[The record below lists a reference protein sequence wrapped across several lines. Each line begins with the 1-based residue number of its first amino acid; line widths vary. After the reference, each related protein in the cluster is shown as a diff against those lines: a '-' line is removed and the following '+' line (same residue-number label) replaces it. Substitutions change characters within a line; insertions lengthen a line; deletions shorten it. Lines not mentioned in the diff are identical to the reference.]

1 MATSTSIQYLETSGV
16 SVSGAVVQNGANVMN
31 RRTVEVFLTE
41 TAITAGQLVS
51 LDIAA
56 AKTTLDSTGGLSSA
70 TVITSLFTTLA
81 RKAVVGVALESVT
94 GTAASP
100 QPIKVVIRGP
110 VPMNCVA
117 VVALGDTLC
126 ADTAAASAGLAM
138 VTTGAILNPPLAYAM
153 VANAVGA
160 GTNLCYFFGLGS

>member
-16 SVSGAVVQNGANVMN
+16 SVSGAVVQNGAAVMN

-56 AKTTLDSTGGLSSA
+56 AKTTLDSSGGLSSA
-70 TVITSLFTTLA
+70 TVISSAFTTLA
-81 RKAVVGVALESVT
+81 RKAIVGVALESVT
-94 GTAASP
+94 GTATSP

-110 VPMNCVA
+110 VGIACVA

-126 ADTAAASAGLAM
+126 SDTAGGAGLAM

-160 GTNLCYFFGLGS
+160 GTNLCYFFGIGS